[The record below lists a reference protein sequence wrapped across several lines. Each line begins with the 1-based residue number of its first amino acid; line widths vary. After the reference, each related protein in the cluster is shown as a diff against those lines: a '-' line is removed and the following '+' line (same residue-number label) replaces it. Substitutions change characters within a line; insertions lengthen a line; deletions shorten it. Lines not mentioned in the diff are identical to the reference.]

1 MRALITGITGFAGS
15 FLAEYLLQNGDE
27 LMGCSRSARWGGGV
41 PVELASDI
49 ALFSW
54 DVSQPLTAA
63 AHKEIEIFAPECIYH
78 LAAMSTPSDCG
89 GAEPNE
95 LAIATNVEG
104 TRAVTEL
111 AMSLDPKPKVL
122 FTSSCHVYGRVT
134 TAAPIVSEST
144 ELAPHRAYGKTK
156 FAAEK
161 VFATAIQRGMPGM
174 IARAF
179 HHTGPRQSPRMVL
192 PDWVRQFAAT
202 DGKPIRVQTMD
213 ANLDLSDVRD
223 IVRAYR
229 ALMEKG
235 QVGEAYNI
243 GTGISRRSGDIFAQL
258 SKMVDPDREVIEVS
272 PQTVQQPIA
281 DISKLRS
288 HTKWKPVYS
297 LTDTLRDTLSFWQQK
312 DD

>member
-15 FLAEYLLQNGDE
+15 FLAEYLLTKGDE
-27 LMGCSRSARWGGGV
+27 IMGCSRSARWGGGV

-49 ALFSW
+49 SLFSW
-54 DVSQPLTAA
+54 DVSEPLTPA

-89 GAEPNE
+89 GVQPNE
-95 LAIATNVEG
+95 LAMETNANG
-104 TRAVTEL
+104 TRRVAEL

-122 FTSSCHVYGRVT
+122 FTSSCHVYGKVT
-134 TAAPIVSEST
+134 TAAPIVT
-144 ELAPHRAYGKTK
+144 EDSALVPHRAYGKTK
-156 FAAEK
+156 LAAEQI
-161 VFATAIQRGMPGM
+161 FAEAIQQGMPGI

-223 IVRAYR
+223 VVSAYR
-229 ALMEKG
+229 ALIETG
-235 QVGEAYNI
+235 HVGEAYNV
-243 GTGISRRSGDIFAQL
+243 GTGISRRSGDMFAQL
-258 SKMVDPDREVIEVS
+258 LKMADPDREVIEVA

-288 HTKWKPVYS
+288 HAKWKPVYS

-312 DD
+312 D